1 MNQDRSGPGLDWL
14 NFFVANVQTGFGP
27 FIAVFLASQA
37 WTQGQIGL
45 ALSIGTLTS
54 VAVQVPAGAAVD
66 AAASKRRVA
75 FFAVAAIAASAV
87 ILAVAPDRLPVVVAE
102 VLHGVAS
109 CLLTPAI
116 AAISLSVARRQG
128 GMFGERLG
136 RNARFASI
144 GSGLAAGLMGATGQ
158 FVSERAVFFLAAAL
172 VLPSLYALRLIREA
186 PRVPTASKPA
196 APREPFLHALF
207 DRRLLAF
214 AVCCAG
220 FHLAN
225 AAIFPIAAVDLT
237 SRVGSQGELVVAA
250 CLIGPQVIVALTSPA
265 VGRAAERW
273 GRRRVLLFGFAAVP
287 LRAALFAVVTA
298 PAAMVAVQAL
308 DGVSAAVFGVMLP
321 LVVSDITGEGGRFN
335 VSMGAVGLGI
345 GAAAAIST
353 EVAGLIADAFG
364 SLAAFGFLTA
374 SGLLA
379 VILVGLL
386 MPETRPRTQ
395 PGV

>member
-1 MNQDRSGPGLDWL
+1 MSVDRSGPGLDWL

-66 AAASKRRVA
+66 AARSKRRIA
-75 FFAVAAIAASAV
+75 SFAVVAIAASAV
-87 ILAVAPDRLPVVVAE
+87 LLAVAPERLPVVVAE

-116 AAISLSVARRQG
+116 AALSLSVSRSRG
-128 GMFGERLG
+128 DSFGERLG

-144 GSGLAAGLMGATGQ
+144 GSGLAAGLMGGMGYW
-158 FVSERAVFFLAAAL
+158 VSERSVFFLAAVL
-172 VLPSLYALRLIREA
+172 VLPSLFALRLVQESPL
-186 PRVPTASKPA
+186 PRSQAKPRQ
-196 APREPFLHALF
+196 PLLQALL

-214 AVCCAG
+214 ALCCAG

-225 AAIFPIAAVDLT
+225 AAIFPVAAVDLT
-237 SRVGSQGELVVAA
+237 GRVGSKGALVIAA
-250 CLIGPQVIVALTSPA
+250 CLVGPQVIVAALSPA

-273 GRRRVLLFGFAAVP
+273 GRRWVLVLGFAAVP
-287 LRAALFAVVTA
+287 LRAALFGMVTA
-298 PAAMVAVQAL
+298 PVAMVAVQAL

-321 LVVSDITGEGGRFN
+321 LVIADITGSSGRFN
-335 VSMGAVGLGI
+335 VSMGGVGLAIG
-345 GAAAAIST
+345 GAAALST
-353 EVAGLIADAFG
+353 EAAGLIADAFG
-364 SLAAFGFLTA
+364 SGAAFAFLTVA
-374 SGLLA
+374 GVLA
-379 VILVGLL
+379 VAMVAVA
-386 MPETRPRTQ
+386 MPETQPRSY
-395 PGV
+395 PSV

>member
-45 ALSIGTLTS
+45 ALSIGTLTT

-75 FFAVAAIAASAV
+75 FFAVAAIATSAV

-102 VLHGVAS
+102 MLHGVAS

-116 AAISLSVARRQG
+116 AALSLAVARRQG

-158 FVSERAVFFLAAAL
+158 FISERAVFFLAAGL
-172 VLPSLYALRLIREA
+172 VLPSLYALRLIRDSPGARRA
-186 PRVPTASKPA
+186 PP
-196 APREPFLHALF
+196 PRHEPFLHALLN
-207 DRRLLAF
+207 RRLLAF

-225 AAIFPIAAVDLT
+225 AAIFPVAAVDLT
-237 SRVGSQGELVVAA
+237 SRVGSEGELVVAA
-250 CLIGPQVIVALTSPA
+250 CLIGPQVIVALISPA
-265 VGRAAERW
+265 VGRAADRW
-273 GRRRVLLFGFAAVP
+273 GRRAVLLFGFAAVP
-287 LRAALFAVVTA
+287 LRAALFAAVTA
-298 PAAMVAVQAL
+298 PAGMVAVQAL

-321 LVVSDITGEGGRFN
+321 LVVADITGDSGRFN

-353 EVAGLIADAFG
+353 EAAGLMADAFG

-374 SGLLA
+374 AGLGA
-379 VILVGLL
+379 VATVWLL
-386 MPETRPRTQ
+386 MPETKGRF
-395 PGV
+395 